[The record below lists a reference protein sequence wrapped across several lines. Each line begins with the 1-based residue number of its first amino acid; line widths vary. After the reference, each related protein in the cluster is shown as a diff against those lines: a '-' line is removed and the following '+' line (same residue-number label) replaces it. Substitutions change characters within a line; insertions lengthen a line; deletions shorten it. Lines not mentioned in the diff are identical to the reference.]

1 MKREIDVAARNWRP
15 SPLAGP
21 LFLVTTVNAQGWTN
35 VAPKS
40 LVSFI
45 TVSPPRIV
53 VGCNRGHHTAQ
64 NLLASGECVLN
75 LPNDGLASR
84 VWAAAEPREPAP
96 DEVEARGF
104 TPIPALRVRPP
115 RLAECAAHIECRLE
129 GVQWY
134 GDECALILG
143 VVAASADAAACD
155 AEDPYAVLRPIFFLA
170 PGIFGTIREGRP
182 VAQRA

>member
-21 LFLVTTVNAQGWTN
+21 IFLVTTVNAQGWTN

-40 LVSFI
+40 LINFI
-45 TVSPPRIV
+45 TVSPPRLV
-53 VGCNRGHHTAQ
+53 LGCSRGHHTSQ
-64 NLLASGECVLN
+64 NLLANGECVLN
-75 LPNDGLASR
+75 LPQDRLAGR
-84 VWAAAEPREPAP
+84 AWAAAEPRPPAP
-96 DEVEARGF
+96 DEAEARGF

-134 GDECALILG
+134 GDECVLVLG
-143 VVAASADAAACD
+143 VVAASADAEACD

-170 PGIFGTIREGRP
+170 PGIFGTITAGTPVRP
-182 VAQRA
+182 SA